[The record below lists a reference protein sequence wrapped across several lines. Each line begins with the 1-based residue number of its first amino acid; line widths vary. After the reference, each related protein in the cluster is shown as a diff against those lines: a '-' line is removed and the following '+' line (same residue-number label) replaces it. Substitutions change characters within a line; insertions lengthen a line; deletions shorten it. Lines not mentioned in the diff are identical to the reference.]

1 MYGLVEALM
10 ELLRIPSVAG
20 DGEGCGK
27 ALDYIIDKGES
38 FSFACSKWENGRV
51 GIIEMGE
58 GEETLGIFTHVDV
71 SDPGNLNMWQNPPFD
86 PAVDRGRI
94 IGRGAVDNKG
104 PALAVLFAMK
114 DVWNMGYQRGIP
126 FKRKIRLIVGTDNE
140 SGNTAIKKYL
150 RENGEPD
157 YGFTPDGRFPVMNTG
172 NGSMNMVLSFPVRKE
187 KACIRDISTGDE
199 RNTMPGSCRITL
211 MDEKRFEARGRAVLY
226 AYPEQ
231 GSNAIFNMA
240 AALDSL
246 KGNDRLA
253 LRNDSIF
260 RVMMKLK
267 YGFED
272 AGGQLAGMP
281 RSSGSYKGEAA
292 GRNIFVP
299 TRMYVRDDRI
309 FVEMSVSYGGETTE
323 ESIVS
328 AMEYYFR
335 DADMRI
341 DDIDSSGPFLTSR
354 NMGFVRILS
363 DAYEKT
369 VGMKCDYGV
378 SLAPTYAQNSGN
390 LVVFGPALPDSV
402 YSGHMANENIS
413 VRDLTTIESIYEK
426 AIRNMAYREDSL
438 K

>member
-71 SDPGNLNMWQNPPFD
+71 SDPGNLNMRQNPPFD

-172 NGSMNMVLSFPVRKE
+172 NGSMSMVLSFPVRKE

-226 AYPEQ
+226 SYPEQ